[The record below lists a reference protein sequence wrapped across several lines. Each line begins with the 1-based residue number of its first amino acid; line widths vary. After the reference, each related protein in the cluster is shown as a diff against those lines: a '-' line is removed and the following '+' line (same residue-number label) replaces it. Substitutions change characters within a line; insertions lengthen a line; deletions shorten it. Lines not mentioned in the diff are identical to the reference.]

1 MRRITMLRSAASGLA
16 VAAALAMTAG
26 PARADAVPQ
35 LTGFSVSAAA
45 VDVTYRTAQI
55 TVTMTVSDPDA
66 TGVGS
71 GFVIAQ
77 GPVLPG
83 AHYPS
88 GQLVQVGGTATNTRY
103 RADITLPAG
112 AAVGYQMTI
121 TFWPAGEAA
130 VDLQS
135 QLVASGWNNRT
146 ITSVT
151 AVPAAPDNF
160 TFRRVV
166 PDVGVGLQKIVVD
179 WAEPGIG
186 QPIATGATVTSS
198 GCGVAE
204 TITYH
209 SVWFI
214 HIPTSATTCTVTV
227 SVTNSA
233 GASAPTTASTRL

>member
-1 MRRITMLRSAASGLA
+1 MRRITMLRSAAAGFA

-35 LTGFSVSAAA
+35 LTAFSVSAAA
-45 VDVTYRTAQI
+45 VDVTYGTAQI

-71 GFVIAQ
+71 GLVIAHS
-77 GPVLPG
+77 PVR
-83 AHYPS
+83 AHYPG
-88 GQLVQVGGTATNTRY
+88 GQLVQVGGTATNTQY

-112 AAVGYQMTI
+112 TAVDYQMII
-121 TFWPAGEAA
+121 TFWPAGEVAP

-135 QLVASGWNNRT
+135 QLVASGWNYHT

-151 AVPAAPDNF
+151 AAPAAPDDF
-160 TFRRVV
+160 TFQRDVV
-166 PDVGVGLQKIVVD
+166 AAGPIIAVD
-179 WAEPGIG
+179 WAEPEFG

-198 GCGVAE
+198 GCGIAE
-204 TITYH
+204 SITYR
-209 SVWFI
+209 SVWFT
-214 HIPTSATTCTVTV
+214 HVPTGTTTCTVTV

-233 GASAPTTASTRL
+233 GASPPTTASATL